1 MSYEVL
7 LKKTSKKT
15 ISTQYLLNNTEDAVQ
30 RHAILCNINTNN
42 SRFSKKKKKSLKR
55 NVKEWVEEYPHP
67 SLYEKYGDQQLMIPS
82 SFVKGVGQV
91 VQVLEAVDRP
101 HTLYSS
107 TTQVGGKRITF
118 FLLYY
123 LKMKISVLYIILRV
137 FKFGLKQQ
145 AYNIKL
151 Q

>member
-1 MSYEVL
+1 MQFSDM
-7 LKKTSKKT
+7 
-15 ISTQYLLNNTEDAVQ
+15 QYFVTYIQIIKD
-30 RHAILCNINTNN
+30 
-42 SRFSKKKKKSLKR
+42 FPKKKKKSLKR

-118 FLLYY
+118 FPILL
-123 LKMKISVLYIILRV
+123 LKNENKSVLYIILRV

>member
-1 MSYEVL
+1 
-7 LKKTSKKT
+7 
-15 ISTQYLLNNTEDAVQ
+15 
-30 RHAILCNINTNN
+30 
-42 SRFSKKKKKSLKR
+42 
-55 NVKEWVEEYPHP
+55 
-67 SLYEKYGDQQLMIPS
+67 MIPS

-118 FLLYY
+118 FPTLL
-123 LKMKISVLYIILRV
+123 LKNENKSVLYIILRV